1 VSSLTLLPCDYN
13 DLEAISKLA
22 SAEFGD
28 LAADYSRNQTL
39 WKIDQSSYS
48 KAVNFKGTIVGFY
61 VIFRLSRLG
70 VAAVKR
76 GEFDIRNCPREY
88 FRADNKRKYLNVY
101 IGGVYGTNK
110 ISKAMSYGAVNRH
123 LFETKPTIIFARAGS
138 SDGLRILKSFK
149 FNPVSADDDVG
160 GLFFKES

>member
-1 VSSLTLLPCDYN
+1 
-13 DLEAISKLA
+13 LEAISKLA

-110 ISKAMSYGAVNRH
+110 ISKAMIYGAVNRH